1 MQQVT
6 AQRIESEETARR
18 TAEARRQADSE
29 AQRAAIEKAEAES
42 RLLEEASLR
51 EAAEGQAADA
61 AQARSQAEQDLL
73 AAEASRLQH
82 AANAVAVVTEIPT
95 RTEPPPARISAK
107 TEPRRSPA
115 IDWLVRHRLGI
126 GMISALTLGIGIGLR
141 LPAGSTSIEPAE
153 SRVTTERPKNPLP
166 LADALDLRL
175 DYTLPRTEGREVSD
189 SVKQ

>member
-73 AAEASRLQH
+73 AAEASRLQQ
-82 AANAVAVVTEIPT
+82 ANAVAVVTEIPT